1 MTDYCR
7 EFESVVTDKQ
17 KPKPEPVPDDIK
29 AIELICKKDYKEAIK
44 ILVELC

>member
-7 EFESVVTDKQ
+7 EFESVLAEKR
-17 KPKPEPVPDDIK
+17 KPEHEPVPNDIK

-44 ILVELC
+44 LLVELC

>member
-17 KPKPEPVPDDIK
+17 KPEHEPVSDEIK
-29 AIELICKKDYKEAIK
+29 AIQLICKKDYKEAIK
-44 ILVELC
+44 LLVELC